1 MPEKDNFDK
10 QESIKNPI
18 NDKQIENLGSVA
30 LESVISSTENAP
42 SINKRDPSS
51 EYEKNREANQKMG
64 LGAFNEYD
72 ELSNW
77 NPSPGEK

>member
-1 MPEKDNFDK
+1 MLEKDNFDK

-18 NDKQIENLGSVA
+18 NDKQIENLGAVA
-30 LESVISSTENAP
+30 LESVMNSTEN
-42 SINKRDPSS
+42 NKRDPSS

-77 NPSPGEK
+77 NPSPGEEIK